1 MSVQTFR
8 SAASLL
14 PLLLVFIMLS
24 CKMQKEEE
32 TSGTAE
38 QGNNIILSE
47 AQIQLANINTAGVR
61 VGNIGRKLT
70 FTGVL
75 KVNEQS
81 AVIFSSWIS
90 GRIEK
95 LYFRNTGERVKKGDM
110 LYEFYSEELVST
122 QREYIRLQSNNWNF
136 SARYEPSLAVEEK
149 LLLMGMMPS
158 QIKQLGKSAK
168 ILFTIPIYSQV
179 NGIIRSVNVSEGQY
193 IKEGQSLFEF
203 ADDSKLWVEAQ
214 VYPDEVQFLETG
226 MPATVTVPE
235 TGELPVKCK
244 ISFVNP
250 SFETGKNITVVRA
263 VIDNPYGR
271 LHPGMFALLSVLT
284 QKSHGMVI
292 PSSAVISGN
301 GGDRV
306 WVREENREFSCRVVN
321 TGLQS
326 GDSVLIL
333 SGLDKSDKIV
343 TSGAYLLNSEL
354 ILKQGPELP
363 GETEIF
369 SITADRR

>member
-1 MSVQTFR
+1 MHKDEVTPD
-8 SAASLL
+8 SA
-14 PLLLVFIMLS
+14 I
-24 CKMQKEEE
+24 K
-32 TSGTAE
+32 
-38 QGNNIILSE
+38 GNNIVLSD
-47 AQIQLANINTAGVR
+47 AQIQLANINIEGIREAS
-61 VGNIGRKLT
+61 IGRKLT
-70 FTGVL
+70 LTGVL

-81 AVIFSSWIS
+81 AVSFSSWIS

-95 LYFRNTGERVKKGDM
+95 LYFRNTGDPVKKGDM

-122 QREYIRLQSNNWNF
+122 QREYYRLQSNNWNF

-149 LLLMGMMPS
+149 LLLMGMLPS
-158 QIKQLGKSAK
+158 QIKQMGKDGK
-168 ILFTIPIYSQV
+168 ILFTIPIYSPV

-214 VYPDEVQFLETG
+214 VYPDEVQFLRPG
-226 MPATVTVPE
+226 MPATVSVPI
-235 TGELPVKCK
+235 TGEFPVKCN

-250 SFETGKNITVVRA
+250 SFETGKNITIVRA

-284 QKSHGMVI
+284 GKSRGMII
-292 PSSAVISGN
+292 PASAVITGYD
-301 GGDRV
+301 GDRV
-306 WVREENREFSCRVVN
+306 WVRAESGEFSYRLVT

-326 GDSVLIL
+326 GDSVLVL
-333 SGLDKSDKIV
+333 SGLDMSDKIV

-354 ILKQGPELP
+354 ILKQGPEQP
-363 GETEIF
+363 GETDLL
-369 SITADRR
+369 SITVGSR

>member
-32 TSGTAE
+32 TSGSAV
-38 QGNNIILSE
+38 QGNNIALSD

-61 VGNIGRKLT
+61 EGSIGRKLT
-70 FTGVL
+70 LTGVL

-81 AVIFSSWIS
+81 AGSFSSWIP
-90 GRIEK
+90 GRVEK

>member
-168 ILFTIPIYSQV
+168 ILFTIPIY
-179 NGIIRSVNVSEGQY
+179 RSGKWYNQIG
-193 IKEGQSLFEF
+193 
-203 ADDSKLWVEAQ
+203 
-214 VYPDEVQFLETG
+214 
-226 MPATVTVPE
+226 
-235 TGELPVKCK
+235 KC
-244 ISFVNP
+244 I
-250 SFETGKNITVVRA
+250 
-263 VIDNPYGR
+263 
-271 LHPGMFALLSVLT
+271 
-284 QKSHGMVI
+284 
-292 PSSAVISGN
+292 
-301 GGDRV
+301 
-306 WVREENREFSCRVVN
+306 
-321 TGLQS
+321 
-326 GDSVLIL
+326 
-333 SGLDKSDKIV
+333 
-343 TSGAYLLNSEL
+343 
-354 ILKQGPELP
+354 
-363 GETEIF
+363 
-369 SITADRR
+369 

>member
-1 MSVQTFR
+1 
-8 SAASLL
+8 
-14 PLLLVFIMLS
+14 
-24 CKMQKEEE
+24 MQKEEE